1 VFGLSHVLWLSLVML
16 AVAGGADMVS
26 GIFRQTIL
34 QTAVEDRLRGRLDGM
49 GMAVWASGPAIGD
62 VEAGVVAY
70 FTSVPF
76 AVVSG
81 GLLCIAGVGILRL
94 LAPGFARYDASAPA
108 P

>member
-1 VFGLSHVLWLSLVML
+1 VIDPEADEVGQVAFSASWTTNLTSNRAGSSHGSAPTLWTS
-16 AVAGGADMVS
+16 
-26 GIFRQTIL
+26 R
-34 QTAVEDRLRGRLDGM
+34 RC
-49 GMAVWASGPAIGD
+49 ASRAT
-62 VEAGVVAY
+62 Y

-94 LAPGFARYDASAPA
+94 LAPGFARYDARGPV